1 MQLVTAQAERVREHV
16 RARGRGEAFT
26 TLLLRALKQARY
38 APENLGHAGLA
49 STAYCH
55 FTSPI
60 RRYPDLVVHRALCS
74 AIGVSDDGP
83 QPQWLPEVSAHASL
97 AEREGMVVERRG
109 DDICLASLLRRRLDH
124 DGWEQQFAGE
134 VIGLIGPG
142 LFVRFG
148 GVYEGFL
155 PSRRLRGG
163 ERFDPNDLETALVG
177 RGSGARFRL
186 GDALE
191 VEVTDVEQFRGRV
204 TLDLAG
210 SDRSAPTLPGWQRA
224 RRPSS
229 RTAGRG
235 TSTTSSSG
243 SRRASR

>member
-1 MQLVTAQAERVREHV
+1 
-16 RARGRGEAFT
+16 
-26 TLLLRALKQARY
+26 
-38 APENLGHAGLA
+38 
-49 STAYCH
+49 
-55 FTSPI
+55 
-60 RRYPDLVVHRALCS
+60 
-74 AIGVSDDGP
+74 
-83 QPQWLPEVSAHASL
+83 
-97 AEREGMVVERRG
+97 MVVERRG

-155 PSRRLRGG
+155 PSRRLRSG
-163 ERFDPNDLETALVG
+163 ERFDPNELETALVG

-191 VEVTDVEQFRGRV
+191 VEVTDIEQFRGRV

-210 SDRSAPTLPGWQRA
+210 SESSAPTLPGWQRA